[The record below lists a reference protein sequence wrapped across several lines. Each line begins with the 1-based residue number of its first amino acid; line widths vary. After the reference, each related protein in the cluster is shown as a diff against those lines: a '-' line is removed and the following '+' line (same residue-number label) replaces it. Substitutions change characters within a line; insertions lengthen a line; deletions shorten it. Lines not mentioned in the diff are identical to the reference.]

1 MTRLPSIRP
10 SLLPTPTSSPND
22 SVGVLFDALAP
33 DYQRVRAEVGWD
45 PWPHVEAALG
55 GGPLTGWRILD
66 IGCGDGEVA
75 STLTS
80 RQALVTGVDAS
91 PIMCEQA
98 RTFVDQN
105 ATFFVYR
112 LGDETQSLSQIT
124 GVNFDAAIALGCLEY
139 VADQY
144 DALSQLLSTVKPGG
158 IVLLTVELRGP
169 DLPGGNAPAVPLFD
183 GWVRYR
189 LSRYEIKAWADKHLE
204 CAEVEEVPGYHLGE
218 RSERLVYA
226 RVIGFKRSKA

>member
-1 MTRLPSIRP
+1 MTRLPIRP
-10 SLLPTPTSSPND
+10 THIPTPTTTSPND

-55 GGPLTGWRILD
+55 TNPLTGWRILD

-75 STLTS
+75 ASLTS
-80 RQALVTGVDAS
+80 RHALVTGVDAS

-98 RTFVDQN
+98 RILVDQN

-112 LGDETQSLSQIT
+112 LGDETQSLPQIA
-124 GVNFDAAIALGCLEY
+124 GDHFDATIALGCLEY

-144 DALSQLLSTVKPGG
+144 DALTQLLSTVKPGWNR
-158 IVLLTVELRGP
+158 TVYRRTARPRPPRRQRPHRPPVRRL
-169 DLPGGNAPAVPLFD
+169 DAPPLVPLRSQSV
-183 GWVRYR
+183 GRQ
-189 LSRYEIKAWADKHLE
+189 A
-204 CAEVEEVPGYHLGE
+204 LG
-218 RSERLVYA
+218 RR
-226 RVIGFKRSKA
+226 